1 MDIKQFSET
10 IKNLYLPFT
19 LRKMYY
25 KELML
30 RKPLFVGTS
39 KKNVGFN
46 GDQQVINKR
55 TCQGQIKQRI
65 NENAWREIYIKE
77 NQQHP
82 KNRNY
87 RGARTA
93 DPYDINSSDN
103 YNMLQ
108 VVPVKFSQPKN
119 QKKNKKYK
127 KDNESQN
134 LVESYVQGRVC
145 QQMLGTRGDQGAQTE
160 LRNPGSVGSN
170 SGNESNN
177 KGIDMQSFGAMT
189 GADPLAVKEIEQL
202 MFNS

>member
-1 MDIKQFSET
+1 
-10 IKNLYLPFT
+10 
-19 LRKMYY
+19 
-25 KELML
+25 
-30 RKPLFVGTS
+30 
-39 KKNVGFN
+39 
-46 GDQQVINKR
+46 
-55 TCQGQIKQRI
+55 
-65 NENAWREIYIKE
+65 
-77 NQQHP
+77 
-82 KNRNY
+82 
-87 RGARTA
+87 
-93 DPYDINSSDN
+93 
-103 YNMLQ
+103 MLQ